1 MPIHSVCHFV
11 VLVGLD
17 DVILWMVVLQE
28 CVVHCT
34 ACHKHVLD
42 DTRLLKSNCVLENH
56 ETFLQDTEGTLN
68 VLTKTL
74 DMFTPSIE
82 LGRFC
87 LILEGRDQTRPL
99 TIPPLQMKYDP

>member
-34 ACHKHVLD
+34 ARHKHVLD

-56 ETFLQDTEGTLN
+56 ETFLQDTEGTIN
-68 VLTKTL
+68 VLMKTL
-74 DMFTPSIE
+74 NMFTPSKE

-87 LILEGRDQTRPL
+87 LILEGWDQTRPL
-99 TIPPLQMKYDP
+99 TITPPHRR